1 MYSLDINF
9 LNDRPDY
16 KPADR
21 KPQSGQKG
29 KPVDQTPILIGLG
42 VAMGLNALMAGGWF
56 VLNRQNATLSREV
69 DALELQ
75 LGEKNVQVQALDRVY
90 AEAKQTN
97 EEADALAL
105 VFNEI
110 KPWSAL
116 SQEMAEIM
124 QIAGVR
130 ITNVRQTEPTAEAG
144 AASGEEGQAAAR
156 QTAQVTIEGNAG
168 SFGQLNDFMLL
179 VNQSPFFDGSKTR
192 LVSARLH
199 DNPTRLV
206 VADGS
211 SVPGGLPDLQ
221 PIVQFNIETRLSSAS
236 ASELLPLLKANDAVG
251 LVNRIETLTEQGV
264 IRP

>member
-9 LNDRPDY
+9 LNDRPEY
-16 KPADR
+16 KTR
-21 KPQSGQKG
+21 VIKPPKGAAG

-42 VAMGLNALMAGGWF
+42 VAVGLNALMGGGWF
-56 VLNRQNATLSREV
+56 VLTRQNASLSREV
-69 DALELQ
+69 DALEVQ
-75 LGEKNVQVQALDRVY
+75 LGEKNVQVQALDRIY

-116 SQEMAEIM
+116 SQEMAKIM

-130 ITNVRQTEPTAEAG
+130 ITNLRQTEPTNEATT
-144 AASGEEGQAAAR
+144 ASEEEGQTPAR
-156 QTAQVTIEGNAG
+156 QTAQVTIEGNVG

-179 VNQSPFFDGSKTR
+179 VNQSPFFNGSTTR
-192 LVSARLH
+192 LVSARLQ

-221 PIVQFNIETRLSSAS
+221 PIVQFSIETRLSSAT
-236 ASELLPLLKANDAVG
+236 ASELLPLLKANDALG

>member
-21 KPQSGQKG
+21 KPRVGEKG

-42 VAMGLNALMAGGWF
+42 VAVGLNALMGGGWF
-56 VLNRQNATLSREV
+56 VLTRQNASLSREV
-69 DALELQ
+69 DALEVQ
-75 LGEKNVQVQALDRVY
+75 LREKNDQVEALDRIY

-130 ITNVRQTEPTAEAG
+130 ITNLRQTEPTNEATT
-144 AASGEEGQAAAR
+144 ASEEEGQTPAR
-156 QTAQVTIEGNAG
+156 QTAQVTIEGNVG

-179 VNQSPFFDGSKTR
+179 VNQSPF
-192 LVSARLH
+192 L
-199 DNPTRLV
+199 
-206 VADGS
+206 
-211 SVPGGLPDLQ
+211 
-221 PIVQFNIETRLSSAS
+221 
-236 ASELLPLLKANDAVG
+236 
-251 LVNRIETLTEQGV
+251 
-264 IRP
+264 